1 MCGIVGALDLQG
13 RRLFSEDR
21 LLAMTDAIA
30 HRGPDDEHVHI
41 EPGLAMG
48 VRRLSIVDL
57 AGGRQPIANEDGSIW
72 VAFNGELF
80 EYPELRQ
87 TLLGRGHRLSTRC
100 DTEAWVHLYEDLG
113 EEMFVRARGQ
123 FAVSLWDRANRTL
136 LLGRDRVGICPLH
149 YAERDG
155 WLLWSSEV
163 KGLFASGLVEPR
175 PDPMGIDHL
184 FSFFCAGATRTFFE
198 GITSIP
204 PGRYLKI
211 RNGTIALKQYW
222 DLDFPDA
229 GDERRVPNPAPLVEE
244 FEALLQQAVK
254 RRLRGDVPV
263 VSYISGGLDST
274 VVLGLCSREKGQA
287 VPSFTIGLDRAG
299 TDERSAAAES
309 AGLLGSPL
317 TTITMNQA
325 DIVAAFP
332 QLIVAADG
340 PVLDTS
346 CACLMRLAGAVHDQG
361 YKVVLTGEGADEA
374 LAGYV
379 WYKTQKVSNW
389 TVDRLPFLPHF
400 VRNTLLRSVGGST
413 IRQPPFLG
421 INGDRPA
428 QQHVYELFAQT
439 RPTLYSAAMWDRLG
453 QHNAYD
459 DLDLPNNRWKK
470 WHPLNRSLYVGYKVM
485 LAGLLLASKGDRIAM
500 HSSVETRY
508 PFLDEDVVTFC
519 AGLAPEYKL
528 KGFTEKWLLRQVAAR
543 TLPRQIA
550 GRAKTMFR
558 ASLAETFLG
567 RHRPAWVDQL
577 LSPESL
583 NRTGYFDA
591 AGVARERAAQLRWPR
606 ITPRRIAF
614 DLGLTNVVSTQLWH
628 HLYFGG
634 GLCELP
640 ARPNADFCERRCRRK
655 DACPVRATTSV
666 RPELTGCSG
675 SATRRDMRCGLRDA
689 GCRRRRERV
698 VVFDKALRFRRVVF
712 LEIVRPAIADR
723 LVLEFNFNVE

>member
-1 MCGIVGALDLQG
+1 MCGIVGGLDLAG
-13 RRLFSEDR
+13 RRLFSENR
-21 LLAMTDAIA
+21 LLAMTGAIA
-30 HRGPDDEHVHI
+30 HRGPDDEHVHV
-41 EPGLAMG
+41 EPGLALG
-48 VRRLSIVDL
+48 VRRLSIIDV
-57 AGGRQPIANEDGSIW
+57 AGGRQPISNEDGSIW

-87 TLLGRGHRLSTRC
+87 ELIGRGHRLATRC
-100 DTEAWVHLYEDLG
+100 DTEAWVHLYEDFG
-113 EEMFVRARGQ
+113 EGMFVRTRGQ

-136 LLGRDRVGICPLH
+136 FLGRDRVGICPL
-149 YAERDG
+149 YYVERDG
-155 WLLWSSEV
+155 WLLWSSEI
-163 KGLFASGLVEPR
+163 KALLSSGLVDVR

-184 FSFFCAGATRTFFE
+184 FSFFCAGTTRTFFE
-198 GITSIP
+198 GIKSIP

-211 RNGTIALKQYW
+211 RDSRIDLKQYW

-229 GDERRVPNPAPLVEE
+229 GDERCLANPEPLIEE
-244 FEALLQQAVK
+244 FEALLRQAVK
-254 RRLRGDVPV
+254 RRLRADVPV

-274 VVLGLCSREKGQA
+274 VVLGLSSREQGQA

-299 TDERSAAAES
+299 TDERSQAAES
-309 AGLLGSPL
+309 AGVLGSPL
-317 TTITMNQA
+317 TTVTMNQT

-332 QLIVAADG
+332 ELVVAAEG

-346 CACLMRLAGAVHDQG
+346 CACLMRLAATVHNQG

-379 WYKTQKVSNW
+379 WYKTQKVRNW
-389 TVDRLPFLPHF
+389 TIDHLGAFLPHLA
-400 VRNTLLRSVGGST
+400 REMLLRSVGGGSAH
-413 IRQPPFLG
+413 RPPLLG
-421 INGDRPA
+421 IKGDRPA
-428 QQHVYELFAQT
+428 QQHVYELIAQA
-439 RPTLYSAAMWDRLG
+439 RQTLYSAAMWDRLG
-453 QHNAYD
+453 QHDAYD
-459 DLDLPNNRWKK
+459 DLDLPNDRFTR

-485 LAGLLLASKGDRIAM
+485 LAGLLLLSKGDRIAM

-508 PFLDEDVVTFC
+508 PFLDEDVIAFC
-519 AGLAPEYKL
+519 AGLAPDYKL

-550 GRAKTMFR
+550 GRSKTMFR

-583 NRTGYFDA
+583 RRTGYFDSTA
-591 AGVARERAAQLRWPR
+591 VARERAAHVRWPR
-606 ITPRRIAF
+606 IPPRWIAL

-640 ARPNADFCERRCRRK
+640 TWSDPAFAGRRWSSSSRSRAKAPAWER
-655 DACPVRATTSV
+655 AQP
-666 RPELTGCSG
+666 
-675 SATRRDMRCGLRDA
+675 
-689 GCRRRRERV
+689 
-698 VVFDKALRFRRVVF
+698 
-712 LEIVRPAIADR
+712 
-723 LVLEFNFNVE
+723 